1 MTRSLVVP
9 KAKETRMQ
17 DPNIQPISDGR
28 HPQTHVPLV
37 PAALTPHLVFKTHTR
52 AEVHVA

>member
-17 DPNIQPISDGR
+17 DSNPQPISDGQ
-28 HPQTHVPLV
+28 HPQAHVPLV
-37 PAALTPHLVFKTHTR
+37 FAALTPHLVSNTNTHE
-52 AEVHVA
+52 EVQFA

>member
-9 KAKETRMQ
+9 KAKETLMQ
-17 DPNIQPISDGR
+17 ASHPQPISDGQ

-37 PAALTPHLVFKTHTR
+37 SAALNPHLVSNTHTR
-52 AEVHVA
+52 EEVQVA

>member
-9 KAKETRMQ
+9 KAKETLMQ
-17 DPNIQPISDGR
+17 ASHPQPISDGQ

-37 PAALTPHLVFKTHTR
+37 SAALTPHLVSNTHTR
-52 AEVHVA
+52 EEVQFA

>member
-17 DPNIQPISDGR
+17 DSNPQPISDGQ

-37 PAALTPHLVFKTHTR
+37 FAALTPHLVSNTNTR
-52 AEVHVA
+52 EEVQFA

>member
-17 DPNIQPISDGR
+17 DSNPQPISDGQ

-37 PAALTPHLVFKTHTR
+37 FAALTPHLVSNTHS
-52 AEVHVA
+52 